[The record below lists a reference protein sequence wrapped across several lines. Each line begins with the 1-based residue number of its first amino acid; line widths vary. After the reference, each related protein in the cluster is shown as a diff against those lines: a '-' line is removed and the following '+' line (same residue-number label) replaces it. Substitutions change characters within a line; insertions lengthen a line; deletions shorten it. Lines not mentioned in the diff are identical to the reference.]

1 MKTYEA
7 VFNDKIKGVF
17 GISLVENPAMEGEF
31 IALSKQEIKLATI
44 DEEKRELIGLVLEP
58 NKPIYR
64 NQNGE
69 EFNMFFN
76 EETIRQL
83 SRHFF
88 KEGNQHNST
97 IEHQNKIEGVTFV
110 ESWIVEDSKIDKSSL
125 YGFSY
130 PKGSWIATMKVDN
143 DEVWNEYVKTGQVKG
158 FSIDAMLELKEIN
171 NENQFKMTR
180 TELKEFFVDLFNLTK
195 EEEAPQEIKSEEVE
209 QVEVKTEEVVEEIVE
224 EAVEAQPEEPNELEL
239 LKEMLA
245 NFKTELAEV
254 KTELSKKEEEM
265 KVELEAKEKEV
276 EDLKVQLSKEP
287 EVEAIKAKPEV
298 KEEREPIR
306 QPRRDSIKT
315 RAMEAINELR

>member
-180 TELKEFFVDLFNLTK
+180 TELKEFFVDLFGLTK

-209 QVEVKTEEVVEEIVE
+209 QVEVKPEEVVEEIVE
-224 EAVEAQPEEPNELEL
+224 EAVETQPEEPNELEV

-254 KTELSKKEEEM
+254 KTEFSKKEEEM

-276 EDLKVQLSKEP
+276 EELKVQLSKEP

-298 KEEREPIR
+298 KEEREPIV